1 MLIAVPI
8 KIPIMSNNDAAIV
21 LHILSLHY
29 SICCLFYFYSA
40 TFLKKKIECSGGL
53 GALFV

>member
-8 KIPIMSNNDAAIV
+8 KINIMSNNDAAIV

-29 SICCLFYFYSA
+29 SICFLFYFSSV
-40 TFLKKKIECSGGL
+40 TLLKKKI
-53 GALFV
+53 